1 MYARAPQ
8 SKRARGAAP
17 PTDGGVFSFHPA
29 DEVIRK
35 VRASSFAR
43 REMFL
48 TVIQFAVH
56 TLDYSFTNT
65 EPREKDSFGLDV
77 GGRMMLL
84 PANKLPQ
91 LIEALNEEFPPPS

>member
-1 MYARAPQ
+1 MLELPSLNVQRVLLPPPMAAFSRSILKMRSFERYA
-8 SKRARGAAP
+8 SARSQGE
-17 PTDGGVFSFHPA
+17 F
-29 DEVIRK
+29 I
-35 VRASSFAR
+35 
-43 REMFL
+43 L